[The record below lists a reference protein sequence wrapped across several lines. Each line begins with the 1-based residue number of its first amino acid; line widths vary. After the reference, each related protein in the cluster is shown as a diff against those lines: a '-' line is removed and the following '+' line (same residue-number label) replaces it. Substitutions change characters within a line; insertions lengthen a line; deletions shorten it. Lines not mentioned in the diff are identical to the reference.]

1 MCKRYMQ
8 NNENKIDILISK
20 KKKVTRHKEYRK
32 AKYIKNLATQH
43 TQIKQGTKSKRQAYC
58 TSYLYK
64 HEQKYT
70 SKNTH

>member
-32 AKYIKNLATQH
+32 AKYIKDLANIT
-43 TQIKQGTKSKRQAYC
+43 
-58 TSYLYK
+58 
-64 HEQKYT
+64 YT
-70 SKNTH
+70 NKTGDKK